1 MKVRQV
7 IEAGKAKSCNLP
19 YYGGSD
25 LEFIVEGGEVTVCLT
40 EDIMKSLHNQLGN
53 RLTKIAEERLADAKE
68 LVETVDE

>member
-7 IEAGKAKSCNLP
+7 IEAGNVKSFHLP
-19 YYGGSD
+19 FYSGTE
-25 LEFIVEGGEVTVCLT
+25 LEFIVEGGEITVCLT